1 MIGGL
6 FEFANKTAPFME
18 IKLLS
23 KETIKMLEM
32 MVFAITLVV
41 SNLVTT
47 LILLK
52 VLMSER
58 VLKKYMK
65 TVSNMTVEVSE
76 EIYRQ
81 MEEKLD

>member
-1 MIGGL
+1 
-6 FEFANKTAPFME
+6 
-18 IKLLS
+18 
-23 KETIKMLEM
+23 MLEM